1 MNAQETPP
9 PPVEVQ
15 LFGLPKLRVA
25 GRDCALAL
33 KRAPALLAYLANAG
47 RPVPRE
53 HLATLLW
60 PDASGTQARTRL
72 RRLTYAVEQSVST
85 RLFDANDESI
95 ALLAGRVHVDTLE
108 FARMARSAVT
118 QPALDEA
125 TTAFMQQ
132 WAWQAGQPMLQGV
145 SFGSEVF
152 DDWLDAQRIEHQHLL
167 ARLMTRLIE
176 SLAQRGEFDAAFGL
190 AEKLLALDPHHEP
203 SYVLLMQL
211 QAQRGNAS
219 GVEAAFTRCADALR
233 AEYGIKPGV
242 QTEHAYLCIVEDLR
256 RQAAQTR
263 GERFDVKF
271 AEAGDGMVA
280 YATLG
285 TQREAII
292 IAPGFVSNIE
302 VGWEEPCVRAFIRQ
316 LAGRL
321 KVVVFDRRGVGL
333 SERLN
338 ASASADAMAAD
349 MLAILDHAGIEKTWI
364 FGGSEGAPAAI
375 RLAVHQ
381 PQRVSGLVLFD
392 AMAKG
397 SWAPDYPWALP
408 APAFEV
414 WLNRLVAAWGG
425 PAGIE
430 TFAPSEQHDPTLR
443 AWWSRM
449 VRYSVSPGG
458 LGMILRGMRDV
469 DVRADLP
476 RVRVPT
482 LVMHRRGDRAVRF
495 GAGAYLA
502 AQIPGAQWLPLDGDA
517 HWWWCGDWAE
527 VADTILSFEAKTQA
541 AFGVDG
547 VMSD

>member
-1 MNAQETPP
+1 MHAQETS

-15 LFGLPKLRVA
+15 LFGLPKLRVE

-47 RPVPRE
+47 RPVPRA

-60 PDASGTQARTRL
+60 PDASESQARARL
-72 RRLTYAVEQSVST
+72 RRLTYSIEQAVAVKV
-85 RLFDANDESI
+85 FDASDESI
-95 ALLAGRVHVDTLE
+95 ALLAGRVQVDTLE

-118 QPALDEA
+118 QPELDEA
-125 TTAFMQQ
+125 TTAFMQR
-132 WAWQAGQPMLQGV
+132 WAGQAGQPMLQGV

-152 DDWLDAQRIEHQHLL
+152 DDWLEVQRTEHHQLL

-176 SLAQRGEFDAAFGL
+176 SLAQRGDVDAALGL

-219 GVEAAFTRCADALR
+219 GVEAVFMRCADALR

-242 QTEHAYLCIVEDLR
+242 QTEHAYLRIVEDLR

-263 GERFDVKF
+263 GERFEVKF
-271 AEAGDGMVA
+271 TEAGVGVVA

-285 TQREAII
+285 TQREAIV

-302 VGWEEPCVRAFIRQ
+302 VGWEEPRVRAFIRQ
-316 LAGRL
+316 LAARF

-333 SERLN
+333 SERLD

-349 MLAILDHAGIEKTWI
+349 MLAILDHAGIEKTWV
-364 FGGSEGAPAAI
+364 FGASEGGPAAI
-375 RLAVHQ
+375 RLAIQH
-381 PQRVSGLVLFD
+381 PERVSGLLLFGT
-392 AMAKG
+392 MAKG
-397 SWAPDYPWALP
+397 SWAPDYPWALR

-414 WLNRLVAAWGG
+414 WLHRLVAAWGG

-430 TFAPSEQHDPTLR
+430 TFAPSEQRDPALR

-449 VRYSVSPGG
+449 IRYAASPGG
-458 LGMILRGMRDV
+458 LGMILRGLRDV
-469 DVRADLP
+469 DVRADLAG
-476 RVRVPT
+476 VRAPT

-502 AQIPGAQWLPLDGDA
+502 AQIPGAEWLPLEGDA
-517 HWWWCGDWAE
+517 HWWWCGNWAD
-527 VADTILSFEAKTQA
+527 VADAIVSFAVKTHP
-541 AFGVDG
+541 DSSIDLER
-547 VMSD
+547 SD